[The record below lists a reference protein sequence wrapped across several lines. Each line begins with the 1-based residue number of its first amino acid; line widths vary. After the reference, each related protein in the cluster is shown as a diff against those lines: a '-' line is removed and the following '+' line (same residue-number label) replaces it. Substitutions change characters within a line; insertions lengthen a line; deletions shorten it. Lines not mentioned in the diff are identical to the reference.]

1 MQRRAVDFGLELQNF
16 PSLITY
22 SFGLWA
28 SDRTLLQGRQGGHGE
43 DVMFTFPGQTWTNMD
58 LPQMGKKWL
67 AKETHLCWLEVSSIS
82 LDIGNFV
89 PIVLLFR
96 EHYEEG
102 VALLEELWNW
112 GWALKVCCFTPLL
125 VALFVVGCDDISQ
138 LHTSATLSLWCIGFL
153 LQWTLNSTE
162 LWIARLF
169 GFCQLETNMC
179 MYL

>member
-16 PSLITY
+16 SSLITY
-22 SFGLWA
+22 FLGLWA
-28 SDRTLLQGRQGGHGE
+28 SDRTLLLGRQGGHGE
-43 DVMFTFPGQTWTNMD
+43 DVMFTFPGQTWINVD
-58 LPQMGKKWL
+58 LPQMRQKWL
-67 AKETHLCWLEVSSIS
+67 ATETHLCWLEASFIS
-82 LDIGNFV
+82 LDLGNFV

-96 EHYEEG
+96 QIEKGWPYWRDYETEG
-102 VALLEELWNW
+102 GL
-112 GWALKVCCFTPLL
+112 CFTPLL

-138 LHTSATLSLWCIGFL
+138 LRVSAALSSCCIGFP

-169 GFCQLETNMC
+169 GFCQLETKMC